1 MKFLNKI
8 TQAVRGLMNK
18 SEPLQTDEADVMSM
32 GRVLDDHPSRKLSPQ
47 KLQAIFDDAEQGNIK
62 EQAQLFM
69 DIEEQDAAIASN
81 LVTRKRA
88 TLTLDWAIKAPLNA
102 TEAEE
107 KLTAEVKQLFEQI
120 GYLDDLL
127 MDLMDACLQG
137 FSANEIEWQF
147 EQGKWLPKRFVHRPA
162 SWFKLDDND
171 NLLLLSPL
179 NPQGEPLISQKWI
192 VHGHKNRS
200 SPLARNGLGRTL
212 AWLYMFNY
220 YAVTD
225 FAEFLELYGFPIRIG
240 KYGAGATKDEK
251 RSLLRALS
259 DIGHNA
265 AGIMPD
271 SMKIEL
277 HNAASQSIAGNNPY
291 LQMSDWANKL
301 SAKMILGQTLTSG
314 ADGKS
319 STNAL
324 GNIHNEVRRDL
335 LVSDAKQLEQTLTQQ
350 LILPFLQI
358 NFPNIDPNRIPYF
371 AFDLKEYEDIKTF
384 SDALP
389 NLVAHGMKISVAWA
403 HEKTGIPLAEES
415 EEILKPFQSEVKAD
429 LKTAKEAGKSTALS
443 AKSLPNPLFTK
454 AGEHKAGCPCGC
466 GQAVHLSG
474 QIANYADDEQGVLDK
489 AADEG
494 FAEPDFNRQLEP
506 MVKKIVG
513 VVMACSSYEEASDKL
528 LALYPEL
535 SVEAH
540 QHYLASALFLADL
553 LGASN
558 AEREI

>member
-8 TQAVRGLMNK
+8 TQSLRDLVQKR
-18 SEPLQTDEADVMSM
+18 EPLQSAEADVMGM
-32 GRVLDDHPSRKLSPQ
+32 GRILDDHPSRKLSPQ
-47 KLQAIFDDAEQGNIK
+47 KLQAIFDDAEQGNIQ

-69 DIEEQDAAIASN
+69 DIEEQDAAIGSN

-137 FSANEIEWQF
+137 FSANEIEWHF

-171 NLLLLSPL
+171 NLLLISQL

-192 VHGHKNRS
+192 VHSHKNRS

-240 KYGAGATKDEK
+240 KYGAGATKEEK

-291 LQMSDWANKL
+291 LQMSDWASKL

-335 LVSDAKQLEQTLTQQ
+335 LVSDAKQLEQTITQQ

-358 NFPNIDPNRIPYF
+358 NFPNINPNRIPYF

-389 NLVAHGMKISVAWA
+389 NLVAHGMRIPVAWA

-415 EEILKPFQSEVKAD
+415 EEILKPFQTEVKSD
-429 LKTAKEAGKSTALS
+429 LKPVKEVGKSTALS
-443 AKSLPNPLFTK
+443 AKSPPSPLFTK
-454 AGEHKAGCPCGC
+454 EGEHKAGCPCGC

-474 QIANYADDEQGVLDK
+474 QIANYGDDEQGVLDK
-489 AADEG
+489 VADEG

-528 LALYPEL
+528 IALYPEL

>member
-291 LQMSDWANKL
+291 LQMSDWASKL

>member
-8 TQAVRGLMNK
+8 TQAVRGLMHK
-18 SEPLQTDEADVMSM
+18 DEPLQTDEANVMAM
-32 GRVLDDHPSRKLSPQ
+32 GRILDDHPSRKITPQ

-69 DIEEQDAAIASN
+69 DIEEQDAAIGSN

-88 TLTLDWAIKAPLNA
+88 TLTLDWSIKAPLNA
-102 TEAEE
+102 SEAEE

-137 FSANEIEWQF
+137 FSANEIEWRF
-147 EQGKWLPKRFVHRPA
+147 EQGKWLPKAFYHRPA
-162 SWFKLDDND
+162 SWFKLDDED
-171 NLLLLSPL
+171 NPLLISPL
-179 NPQGEPLISQKWI
+179 NPQGEPLIAQKWI
-192 VHGHKNRS
+192 VHTHKNRS

-271 SMKIEL
+271 TMQIEL
-277 HNAASQSIAGNNPY
+277 HNAASQSVAGNNPY
-291 LQMSDWANKL
+291 LQMSNWADKL

-324 GNIHNEVRRDL
+324 GQVHNEVRRDL
-335 LVSDAKQLEQTLTQQ
+335 LISDAKQLEQTITQQ

-358 NFPNIDPNRIPYF
+358 NFPNVDPNRIPYF

-384 SDALP
+384 SEALP

-403 HEKTGIPLAEES
+403 HEKTGIPLADEK
-415 EEILKPFQSEVKAD
+415 EEILKPLQSEVKAD
-429 LKTAKEAGKSTALS
+429 LSGAKEQEKSTALS
-443 AKSLPNPLFTK
+443 AKFPLK
-454 AGEHKAGCPCGC
+454 HSENCSCGC
-466 GQAVHLSG
+466 QSVALSVKS
-474 QIANYADDEQGVLDK
+474 DDEQGTLDDTVEN
-489 AADEG
+489 A
-494 FAEPDFNRQLEP
+494 FTEPDFNRQLEP
-506 MVKKIVG
+506 MVKKMVG
-513 VVMACSSYEEASDKL
+513 VLMACSSYEEASDKL
-528 LALYPEL
+528 IALYPEL
-535 SVEAH
+535 SVQAH
-540 QHYLASALFLADL
+540 QQYLASALFLADL

-558 AEREI
+558 GESSV